1 MHTEVLVVLDRLCEE
16 ARRITVG
23 NSPIKIF
30 LNGNCVGRRKEFA
43 TMGVRIGRAEK
54 RFDSFLSRYSD
65 AADDLILQLANASGK
80 SLRHQCLYCK
90 EEHEGLGRVSF
101 PAHTI
106 DMWVREINTLAQ
118 GAGELGSYSQLELRE
133 HGAPFNVSIES
144 HGLVRCTIAI
154 ARPDG
159 GERAFMS
166 EAREIGDA
174 VVSAH
179 TKLFH
184 ASLSAE
190 GHACP
195 DCGRHHHCS
204 M

>member
-16 ARRITVG
+16 ARRITAG
-23 NSPIKIF
+23 NSPVKIF
-30 LNGNCVGRRKEFA
+30 LNGNCSDHRSEFA

-54 RFDSFLSRYSD
+54 RFDSFLPRYSD
-65 AADDLILQLANASGK
+65 AADDLIRQLAAVSGK
-80 SLRHQCLYCK
+80 PLYHQCVYCK
-90 EEHEGLGRVSF
+90 EEHDGLGRVSF

-118 GAGELGSYSQLELRE
+118 GTGEPGSYSQLELRE
-133 HGAPFNVSIES
+133 HGAPFNISIES
-144 HGLVRCTIAI
+144 HGIVRCTISI
-154 ARPDG
+154 ARAEG
-159 GERAFMS
+159 GERVFMS

-179 TKLFH
+179 TKFFH
-184 ASLSAE
+184 ASLSRE
-190 GHACP
+190 GHSCP

-204 M
+204 V